1 MLVVASSF
9 QIGNQRF
16 CSVSDNNNFVAEQ
29 SPGSGYGYRAYG
41 ELSHFVYCI
50 LQKIKKS
57 ESLPLDDKWEDY
69 MLPNHS
75 SFAAIDEE
83 HFLVGT
89 RIHAA
94 VEKMSSSYLRK
105 EFRNNARRFLDEFC
119 STILSTVA
127 ARSKLGQGVSC
138 FCPEIVLGGDDHSA
152 FFLHG
157 QLLDGLVECGWEK
170 RSHVEAGKA
179 EFQSFVREQRQMER
193 HSNRKR
199 PDVGNI
205 LAYFAHQ
212 SGFQSR
218 KHLFRV
224 SCRTNF
230 KVDLIVSTN
239 CQHLL
244 QVYQMTTLFLQ
255 DSVEELPA
263 FTIELNEIGLSR
275 RLVEKSIA
283 CVQDFV
289 RSPRFTQRDFFS
301 DNGVNLLVSAVNAAD
316 SMRDQS
322 TCEPWASVLP
332 DSYEATLV
340 DIRKAYDVVV
350 VRRKEARDT
359 SERWFGVRSVESSEV
374 GEPSCRAG
382 VRISNVL
389 EVGQV
394 EYLSGCEPARDQPC
408 SITTVS
414 PRSPGK
420 RKRKRSATPAPAVG
434 PKRLF
439 EFDDESIV
447 LPKGRGVYFEDPNFE
462 CALKSQEKIAASRRS
477 GRSRR
482 AAPVFQ
488 SSPR

>member
-1 MLVVASSF
+1 MLLVASSF
-9 QIGNQRF
+9 QIGTQRY
-16 CSVSDNNNFVAEQ
+16 SSASDNNNFVAEQ

-57 ESLPLDDKWEDY
+57 KSLPLIEKWEDY
-69 MLPNHS
+69 SLPNHS

-94 VEKMSSSYLRK
+94 LEKMSSSYLRK
-105 EFRNNARRFLDEFC
+105 EFRNNALRFLDEFC

-138 FCPEIVLGGDDHSA
+138 LCPEIFLGGDDNSA

-170 RSHVEAGKA
+170 GFHNEACKA
-179 EFQSFVREQRQMER
+179 EFQSFVREQRQLER
-193 HSNRKR
+193 HSTRKR
-199 PDVGNI
+199 PGIGNI

-224 SCRTNF
+224 SCRTSS
-230 KVDLIVSTN
+230 KVGFIVSTN
-239 CQHLL
+239 CQYLL
-244 QVYQMTTLFLQ
+244 QVYHLTTLFLR

-263 FTIELNEIGLSR
+263 FTVNLNGIGLNH

-301 DNGVNLLVSAVNAAD
+301 DNGVNLLVSAVSAAG

-332 DSYEATLV
+332 DSYEAKLV
-340 DIRKAYDVVV
+340 DLRKAYDVVV

-359 SERWFGVRSVESSEV
+359 SERCFGVRSVESSEV

-382 VRISNVL
+382 VRISNVV

-394 EYLSGCEPARDQPC
+394 ECLSGSVPARDQPC
-408 SITTVS
+408 SSTTLS

-420 RKRKRSATPAPAVG
+420 GKRKRSATPTPAVG
-434 PKRLF
+434 PKRIF
-439 EFDDESIV
+439 EFDDESVV
-447 LPKGRGVYFEDPNFE
+447 LPKGRGCILKTPFLN
-462 CALKSQEKIAASRRS
+462 AL
-477 GRSRR
+477 
-482 AAPVFQ
+482 
-488 SSPR
+488 

>member
-1 MLVVASSF
+1 
-9 QIGNQRF
+9 
-16 CSVSDNNNFVAEQ
+16 
-29 SPGSGYGYRAYG
+29 
-41 ELSHFVYCI
+41 
-50 LQKIKKS
+50 
-57 ESLPLDDKWEDY
+57 

-75 SFAAIDEE
+75 PFAAIDEE

-94 VEKMSSSYLRK
+94 LEKMSSSYLRK
-105 EFRNNARRFLDEFC
+105 EFRSNARRFLDELC

-138 FCPEIVLGGDDHSA
+138 FCPEIILGGDDHSA
-152 FFLHG
+152 FFLYG

-170 RSHVEAGKA
+170 GSNVEACKA
-179 EFQSFVREQRQMER
+179 ELQSSVREQRQLER
-193 HSNRKR
+193 HSTRKR

-205 LAYFAHQ
+205 LAYFAQ
-212 SGFQSR
+212 QTGFQSR

-224 SCRTNF
+224 SCRTGFRVNF
-230 KVDLIVSTN
+230 IVGTN
-239 CQHLL
+239 PQYLL
-244 QVYQMTTLFLQ
+244 QVYQMTTLFLR
-255 DSVEELPA
+255 DAVEELPA
-263 FTIELNEIGLSR
+263 FTVKLNGIALSR

-283 CVQDFV
+283 CIQDFV
-289 RSPRFTQRDFFS
+289 RSPRFTQRGFFS
-301 DNGVNLLVSAVNAAD
+301 DSGVTLLGSAVNAAG

-332 DSYEATLV
+332 DGYEAILV
-340 DIRKAYDVVV
+340 DLKKAYDVVV

-382 VRISNVL
+382 VRISNVV
-389 EVGQV
+389 EVGEV
-394 EYLSGCEPARDQPC
+394 EYLSGCVPSRDQPC
-408 SITTVS
+408 SSTAIS

-420 RKRKRSATPAPAVG
+420 GKRKRSVTPAPAAG

-439 EFDDESIV
+439 EFDDESII

-462 CALKSQEKIAASRRS
+462 CALKSQERTDASCRS

-482 AAPVFQ
+482 AA
-488 SSPR
+488 